1 METSITTATNEV
13 GGGLV
18 LASFGSGDSGGRT
31 QASARRGN
39 ANANASARQVSSAR
53 SRISRNT
60 TLSARRRRQLLQE
73 IDDNRR
79 GRAGGVRARVLA
91 DILDSLND

>member
-53 SRISRNT
+53 SRINRSG
-60 TLSARRRRQLLQE
+60 LSARRRRQLLQE

-79 GRAGGVRARVLA
+79 GRGGNVRARVLA

>member
-13 GGGLV
+13 GGGFV
-18 LASFGSGDSGGRT
+18 LASFGSGDTEGRT

-39 ANANASARQVSSAR
+39 ANANATPRQISSAR
-53 SRISRNT
+53 SRINRSS
-60 TLSARRRRQLLQE
+60 LSTRRRRQLLQE

-79 GRAGGVRARVLA
+79 GRGGGVRARVLA
-91 DILDSLND
+91 DILDTLNG